1 MRLEALTRADWRRAS
16 QVRSLLADVHGATPQ
31 EAVFLAPG
39 TLAGL
44 RLVFASLG
52 VRRVVLSDDEYFDRR
67 AFPAA
72 QVDLVRPEAL
82 ASHVVRHRPD
92 AVILSSVT
100 WRGRR
105 IALEACFREI
115 RTRLGTAAPVL
126 VADVSHGGAAGFPR
140 VSATRADVVLGDV
153 GKWITPPDWSDRLG
167 FLWFRAGRL
176 RLEARRA
183 FAPFYLAG
191 TRPGRSLEA
200 RWVDPEAVARIVEWC
215 RSRKVTRRK
224 LLARHEADMA
234 LARLVAE
241 RCGAR
246 APSTALVWLESA
258 AAIRKVP
265 AWAKDAGLLWRPAG
279 GGARVTCRS
288 DVAPPGAQVPSLVSA
303 ESGRAGEAEA
313 AAVQASRSGR

>member
-1 MRLEALTRADWRRAS
+1 MRVEALMRADWRRS
-16 QVRSLLADVHGATPQ
+16 RQVRNLLADVHGATPQ
-31 EAVFLAPG
+31 NAVFLAPG

-52 VRRVVLSDDEYFDRR
+52 VRRVVLSSDEYFDRR

-72 QVDLVRPEAL
+72 RVDLVRPEAL
-82 ASHVVRHRPD
+82 VSRVARYRPD
-92 AVILSSVT
+92 AVVLSAVT

-105 IALEACFREI
+105 IALETCFREI
-115 RTRLGTAAPVL
+115 RTRLGAAAPVL

-140 VSATRADVVLGDV
+140 VSATRADIVLGDV

-176 RLEARRA
+176 RILARRA

-200 RWVDPEAVARIVEWC
+200 RWVDPEAVTRIVEWC
-215 RSRKVTRRK
+215 RSGKITRRK

-241 RCGAR
+241 RCGVP
-246 APSTALVWLESA
+246 APSTALVWLESVE
-258 AAIRKVP
+258 AIRKVP
-265 AWAKDAGLLWRPAG
+265 AWAKDAGLLWRPPS
-279 GGARVTCRS
+279 GGARVMCRS
-288 DVAPPGAQVPSLVSA
+288 DVAPEGTH
-303 ESGRAGEAEA
+303 AG
-313 AAVQASRSGR
+313 

>member
-1 MRLEALTRADWRRAS
+1 MRVAALTRADWRLAS
-16 QVRSLLADVHGATPQ
+16 QARRLLADVHGAAPQ
-31 EAVFLAPG
+31 DAVFLAPG

-52 VRRVVLSDDEYFDRR
+52 VRRVVLSRDEYFDGR
-67 AFPAA
+67 AFPTAR
-72 QVDLVRPEAL
+72 VDVVPSEAL
-82 ASHVVRHRPD
+82 VSRVVRHRPD
-92 AVILSSVT
+92 AVVLSAVT

-105 IALEACFREI
+105 IAQETCFREI
-115 RTRLGTAAPVL
+115 RARLGAAAPVL

-140 VSATRADVVLGDV
+140 VLATRADIVIGDV
-153 GKWITPPDWSDRLG
+153 AKWITPPDWDDRLG

-176 RLEARRA
+176 RVLARRA

-234 LARLVAE
+234 LARSVAA
-241 RCGAR
+241 RCGVR

-258 AAIRKVP
+258 EAIRKVP
-265 AWAKDAGLLWRPAG
+265 AWAKGAGLLWRPPG

-288 DVAPPGAQVPSLVSA
+288 DVAPEGT
-303 ESGRAGEAEA
+303 RAG
-313 AAVQASRSGR
+313 